1 MMRLKIR
8 NQRSQVVVNVRVVMP
23 GYMVRL
29 SSMVALVVLPA
40 IGTWKFLEM
49 KTLASEA
56 QMMNTAFLH
65 ARKGHYMRLRLWR
78 IFRMIATEKGTT

>member
-1 MMRLKIR
+1 MDKMMRLKIR

-40 IGTWKFLEM
+40 I
-49 KTLASEA
+49 
-56 QMMNTAFLH
+56 
-65 ARKGHYMRLRLWR
+65 
-78 IFRMIATEKGTT
+78 